1 MALTLAEKT
10 QLCALAADSRKAED
24 IVVLD
29 VGPFSSVADHFL
41 ICSGSSD
48 RQVRA
53 IADAIEEQLT
63 QNGEKPLAMEG
74 YQKGTWVL
82 IDCADL
88 VVHVFDDETRRF
100 YGLERLWH
108 RAARCRGARGGVGHV
123 RAAGLSGAACRRGIA
138 ESDGLARALRP
149 GTGP

>member
-29 VGPFSSVADHFL
+29 VQQLSSVADHFL
-41 ICSGSSD
+41 ICSGASD

-53 IADAIEEQLT
+53 IADAIAEELT
-63 QNGEKPLAMEG
+63 QHGEKPLAMEG

-88 VVHVFDDETRRF
+88 IVHVFDDDTRRF
-100 YGLERLWH
+100 YALERLWH
-108 RAARCRGARGGVGHV
+108 RAPHV
-123 RAAGLSGAACRRGIA
+123 
-138 ESDGLARALRP
+138 EVPGLAFAMPQPAASEALLVEE
-149 GTGP
+149 G

>member
-1 MALTLAEKT
+1 MAVTLAEKT

-29 VGPFSSVADHFL
+29 VQQLSSVADYFL
-41 ICSGSSD
+41 LCSGSSD

-53 IADAIEEQLT
+53 IADAIAEELAQH
-63 QNGEKPLAMEG
+63 GEKPLAMEG

-88 VVHVFDDETRRF
+88 IVHVFDDDTRRF
-100 YGLERLWH
+100 YGLERLWY
-108 RAARCRGARGGVGHV
+108 RAPRVEVPRVAFAIPQN
-123 RAAGLSGAACRRGIA
+123 AAS
-138 ESDGLARALRP
+138 EALLVEE
-149 GTGP
+149 G

>member
-29 VGPFSSVADHFL
+29 VEQLSSVADYFL
-41 ICSGSSD
+41 ICSGTSD

-53 IADAIEEQLT
+53 IADAIAEELAQH
-63 QNGEKPLAMEG
+63 GEKLLAMEG

-88 VVHVFDDETRRF
+88 IVHVFDDDTRRF

-108 RAARCRGARGGVGHV
+108 RAPHVEVPGVAFV
-123 RAAGLSGAACRRGIA
+123 MPQTAAS
-138 ESDGLARALRP
+138 EALLVEE
-149 GTGP
+149 G

>member
-1 MALTLAEKT
+1 MALTIAQKT
-10 QLCALAADSRKAED
+10 HLCAVAADSKKAEN

-29 VGPFSSVADHFL
+29 VQPLSSVADHFL

-53 IADAIEEQLT
+53 IAEAIEEQLI

-74 YQKGTWVL
+74 YHTGTWVL

-88 VVHVFDDETRRF
+88 IVHVFDDDTRRF
-100 YGLERLWH
+100 YDLERLWH
-108 RAARCRGARGGVGHV
+108 RAARVEVPGV
-123 RAAGLSGAACRRGIA
+123 A
-138 ESDGLARALRP
+138 LAMSPSSASEALLVEER
-149 GTGP
+149 

>member
-1 MALTLAEKT
+1 MALTLTEKT

-29 VGPFSSVADHFL
+29 VQQLSSVADYFL
-41 ICSGSSD
+41 MCSGSSD

-53 IADAIEEQLT
+53 IADAIAEELAQH
-63 QNGEKPLAMEG
+63 GEKPLAMEG

-88 VVHVFDDETRRF
+88 IVHIFDHDTRRF

-108 RAARCRGARGGVGHV
+108 RAPHV
-123 RAAGLSGAACRRGIA
+123 EVPGIVFAMPRTAAS
-138 ESDGLARALRP
+138 EALLVEE
-149 GTGP
+149 G

>member
-1 MALTLAEKT
+1 MALSLAEKT

-29 VGPFSSVADHFL
+29 VQQLSSVADYFL
-41 ICSGSSD
+41 ICSGASD

-53 IADAIEEQLT
+53 IADAIAEELT
-63 QNGEKPLAMEG
+63 QHGEKPLAMEG

-88 VVHVFDDETRRF
+88 IVHVFDDDTRRF
-100 YGLERLWH
+100 YGLERLWY
-108 RAARCRGARGGVGHV
+108 RAPRVEVPGVAFAMPQS
-123 RAAGLSGAACRRGIA
+123 AAL
-138 ESDGLARALRP
+138 EALLLEE
-149 GTGP
+149 G

>member
-10 QLCALAADSRKAED
+10 QFCALAADSRKAED

-29 VGPFSSVADHFL
+29 VQQLSSVADYFL

-53 IADAIEEQLT
+53 IAGAIAEELAQH
-63 QNGEKPLAMEG
+63 GEKLLAMEG

-88 VVHVFDDETRRF
+88 IVHVFDDDTRRF
-100 YGLERLWH
+100 YGLERLWYRAPH
-108 RAARCRGARGGVGHV
+108 VEVPGIAFAMPRAAA
-123 RAAGLSGAACRRGIA
+123 S
-138 ESDGLARALRP
+138 EALFVEE
-149 GTGP
+149 G

>member
-10 QLCALAADSRKAED
+10 QLCVLAADSKKAEG

-29 VGPFSSVADHFL
+29 VQPLSSVADHFL

-53 IADAIEEQLT
+53 IADAIEEQLI
-63 QNGEKPLAMEG
+63 QNGAKPLAIEG

-88 VVHVFDDETRRF
+88 VVHIFDEEARRF
-100 YGLERLWH
+100 YDLERLWH
-108 RAARCRGARGGVGHV
+108 RAARVEVPGSASPL
-123 RAAGLSGAACRRGIA
+123 AAPAASA
-138 ESDGLARALRP
+138 ALP
-149 GTGP
+149 VEEG

>member
-29 VGPFSSVADHFL
+29 VKQLSSVADYFL

-53 IADAIEEQLT
+53 IAGAIAEELAQH
-63 QNGEKPLAMEG
+63 GEKLLAMEG

-88 VVHVFDDETRRF
+88 IVHVFDDNTRRF
-100 YGLERLWH
+100 YDLERLWY
-108 RAARCRGARGGVGHV
+108 RAPHVEVPGV
-123 RAAGLSGAACRRGIA
+123 AFAMPQTATA
-138 ESDGLARALRP
+138 EALFVEE
-149 GTGP
+149 G

>member
-1 MALTLAEKT
+1 MALTLTEKT
-10 QLCALAADSRKAED
+10 QLCAVAADSKKAEG

-29 VGPFSSVADHFL
+29 VQPFSSVADQFL
-41 ICSGSSD
+41 ICSAASD

-63 QNGEKPLAMEG
+63 QNGEKPLAVEG

-88 VVHVFDDETRRF
+88 IIHVFDDETRRF
-100 YGLERLWH
+100 YDLERLWH
-108 RAARCRGARGGVGHV
+108 RASRLEVPGV
-123 RAAGLSGAACRRGIA
+123 AAAVSTPSASAALLVEEG
-138 ESDGLARALRP
+138 
-149 GTGP
+149 

>member
-29 VGPFSSVADHFL
+29 VQQLSSVADYFL

-53 IADAIEEQLT
+53 IADAIAEELVKH
-63 QNGEKPLAMEG
+63 GEKPLAIEG

-82 IDCADL
+82 MDCADL
-88 VVHVFDDETRRF
+88 VVHVFDDDTRRF
-100 YGLERLWH
+100 YDLERLWH
-108 RAARCRGARGGVGHV
+108 RAPRVEV
-123 RAAGLSGAACRRGIA
+123 PGAAFAMPRTA
-138 ESDGLARALRP
+138 VSEALLVEE
-149 GTGP
+149 G

>member
-1 MALTLAEKT
+1 MALTITQKT
-10 QLCALAADSRKAED
+10 HLCAIAADSKKAEN

-29 VGPFSSVADHFL
+29 VQPLSSVADHFL

-53 IADAIEEQLT
+53 IAEAIEEQLI

-74 YQKGTWVL
+74 YHTGTWVL

-88 VVHVFDDETRRF
+88 IVHVFDDDTRRF
-100 YGLERLWH
+100 YDLERLWH
-108 RAARCRGARGGVGHV
+108 RAARVEVPEVTLTMSPSSA
-123 RAAGLSGAACRRGIA
+123 S
-138 ESDGLARALRP
+138 EALLLEER
-149 GTGP
+149 

>member
-29 VGPFSSVADHFL
+29 VQQLSSVADYFL
-41 ICSGSSD
+41 ICSGASD

-53 IADAIEEQLT
+53 IADAIAEELAQH
-63 QNGEKPLAMEG
+63 GEKPLAMEG
-74 YQKGTWVL
+74 YQKSTWVL

-88 VVHVFDDETRRF
+88 IVHVFDDDTRRF
-100 YGLERLWH
+100 YGLERLWY
-108 RAARCRGARGGVGHV
+108 RAPHVEVPGVAFAMPQS
-123 RAAGLSGAACRRGIA
+123 AAS
-138 ESDGLARALRP
+138 EALLIEE
-149 GTGP
+149 G

>member
-29 VGPFSSVADHFL
+29 VEQLSSVAEHFL
-41 ICSGSSD
+41 ICSGTSD

-53 IADAIEEQLT
+53 IADAIAEELVRH
-63 QNGEKPLAMEG
+63 GEKPLAMEG

-82 IDCADL
+82 MDCADL
-88 VVHVFDDETRRF
+88 IVHIFDDDTRRF
-100 YGLERLWH
+100 YDLERLWY
-108 RAARCRGARGGVGHV
+108 RAPHV
-123 RAAGLSGAACRRGIA
+123 
-138 ESDGLARALRP
+138 EVPGLAFAMPQTAASEALLIKE
-149 GTGP
+149 G